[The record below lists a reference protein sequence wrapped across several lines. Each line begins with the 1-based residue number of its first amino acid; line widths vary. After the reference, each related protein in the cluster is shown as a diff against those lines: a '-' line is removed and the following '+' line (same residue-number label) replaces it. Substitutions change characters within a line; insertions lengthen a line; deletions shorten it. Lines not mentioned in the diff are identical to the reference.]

1 MLVGL
6 IVGIFRDPFLDTV
19 LWGVGI
25 GLVVGAAAG
34 LLGWVSDVM
43 RRRRYRG
50 ERGVMAREAVSSLLA
65 PSSASP

>member
-1 MLVGL
+1 MTQRDNRSPVWGGGTIGLLIGL

-25 GLVVGAAAG
+25 GVVVGASAG

-50 ERGVMAREAVSSLLA
+50 
-65 PSSASP
+65 